1 MMFDAG
7 SGARHGAAAALVAA
21 AAISTACGSARGAE
35 APSLHAAALAG
46 AFVPDNTLER
56 YRWDVRPLPLF
67 GVETRLETRGLGV
80 GARLWRTETTQA
92 SGMLGESRPVT
103 VNLTSWSLL
112 GERRV
117 FTVAGVRVGAR
128 LCAGRIH
135 LRYDPDR
142 VAFEPFGSG
151 EAIVVDYTPV
161 DEWILGGGVAIDR
174 PIGEKVSL
182 GLEIEHFV
190 FAMETAHRNG
200 EVIDVQRESFGSWS
214 ANVRVGWRIATI

>member
-1 MMFDAG
+1 MTFDARG
-7 SGARHGAAAALVAA
+7 GARLGTAAALSAAAAMSIV
-21 AAISTACGSARGAE
+21 CGSARGAE
-35 APSLHAAALAG
+35 APSLHTAALAG

-56 YRWDVRPLPLF
+56 YRWDVRPLPLI
-67 GVETRLETRGLGV
+67 GVETRLETRGFGV
-80 GARLWRTETTQA
+80 GACLWRTETTQA

-103 VNLTSWSLL
+103 VNVTSWSLL

-117 FTVAGVRVGAR
+117 FTLAGVRVGAR

-151 EAIVVDYTPV
+151 EAIVVDYEPV
-161 DEWILGGGVAIDR
+161 DEWILGGGVAIGR
-174 PIGEKVSL
+174 PIGEKLSL
-182 GLEIEHFV
+182 GLEIEHLV

-200 EVIDVQRESFGSWS
+200 EVIDVQRERFGNWGAHILIS
-214 ANVRVGWRIATI
+214 WRIATI